1 MLYVPC
7 ALTPAA
13 TEIFLYCLEIAAD
26 LACADT
32 SDDMWATAYPRVAQF
47 FSRQRARQVLL
58 DLRAKL
64 QQPQTYIPTT
74 YHWLLIYECLHFHIE
89 YLNDAPEP
97 QVVAALKASRVAQDA
112 AYLAFPRDRH
122 GREGVSIDFEAFIDM
137 YFWDIDFL
145 LDASTYEQL
154 GAAAKQQLGYRADL
168 FGVLSGLLPHPA
180 ELALKTVE
188 EVEATEPEGGAG
200 YGKLS

>member
-32 SDDMWATAYPRVAQF
+32 PDEVWAMAYPRVAQCF
-47 FSRQRARQVLL
+47 PRQQAREVWL
-58 DLRAKL
+58 DLRDKL
-64 QQPQTYIPTT
+64 RQPQTYVPTT
-74 YHWLLIYECLHFHIE
+74 YHWLLLYECLSFHIE
-89 YLNDAPEP
+89 CLNDAPGP
-97 QVVAALKASRVAQDA
+97 QVLAALKASQAAQDA

-122 GREGVSIDFEAFIDM
+122 RREGVSIDFEAFIDR

-145 LDASTYEQL
+145 LEASTYAQL

-168 FGVLSGLLPHPA
+168 FGVVSGLRPHPA